1 MEFLRR
7 LFKRKDAQV
16 KTKEQNIL
24 LLITHQYFMDLP
36 HSYFL
41 RKGPK

>member
-1 MEFLRR
+1 MEFMRK
-7 LFKRKDAQV
+7 LFRRKDAQV

-24 LLITHQYFMDLP
+24 FLIAHQYFTDLP